1 MLTEV
6 MEVLQKID
14 ENTFYGAVDSRMKET
29 AWNYIVFDRGT
40 FTRSETRAS
49 YSETVNV
56 HVVRENFI
64 PEGLA
69 EQVIEEVESLKGFR
83 LVKGEHEYTYSVKP
97 GTNAVVEMLSLEF
110 VRARKRLANE

>member
-1 MLTEV
+1 MLAEV
-6 MEVLQKID
+6 MEALQKID
-14 ENTFYGAVDSRMKET
+14 ENTFYGVVNLKMKET

-40 FTRSETRAS
+40 FTRSDSRAS

-69 EQVIEEVESLKGFR
+69 EQIVDAVEALKGFR
-83 LVKGEHEYTYSVKP
+83 LAKGEFEYTYTVKP
-97 GTNAVVEMLSLEF
+97 GTNMVVEMLSLEF
-110 VRARKRLANE
+110 VRSRKRAV